1 MKDLKGKIA
10 FAILCAIL
18 SLTISLQFKT
28 VKGNTG
34 GLLSTQKAQQ
44 LALELKELRSEKTA
58 LMEELTEWEIRLKE
72 YEMSEAD
79 ESFIIKN
86 LNKDLEKYQIISG
99 YKTVEG
105 PGVIIVIDDPIQ
117 EGSRKEEDSFIMY
130 NYDLLLGIINKLN
143 GAGAEAIS
151 INDQRYTSATEIYY
165 TSNSISINSVPVIPP
180 FIIKAVGNP
189 ASLEAALN
197 MRFGIA
203 QEMRELYNLQVDI
216 KKEENLVISRYNRAT
231 NFKYAKPSDSTS

>member
-10 FAILCAIL
+10 FGILCAIL
-18 SLTISLQFKT
+18 GFSISLQFKT

-44 LALELKELRSEKTA
+44 LALELKELRTEKAA
-58 LMEELTEWEIRLKE
+58 LTEELTEWEIRLKE
-72 YEMSEAD
+72 YEISEAD

-99 YKTVEG
+99 YKNVEG
-105 PGVIIVIDDPIQ
+105 PGIVVTIDDPVQ
-117 EGSRKEEDSFIMY
+117 EYLGQSSDSFIMY

-151 INDQRYTSATEIYY
+151 INDQRYTSITEIYY
-165 TSNSISINSVPVIPP
+165 ISNSVLINSMPAIPP
-180 FIIKAVGNP
+180 FTIKAVGNP
-189 ASLEAALN
+189 ESLEAALN
-197 MRFGIA
+197 IRFGIV
-203 QEMRELYNLQVDI
+203 QEMREMYNLQVTI
-216 KKEENLVISRYNRAT
+216 KKENNIVIPRYNRT
-231 NFKYAKPSDSTS
+231 INFKYAKPSDTTS

>member
-1 MKDLKGKIA
+1 MG
-10 FAILCAIL
+10 ILCAIL
-18 SLTISLQFKT
+18 GFTISLQFKT

-44 LALELKELRSEKTA
+44 LALELKELRTEKAA

-105 PGVIIVIDDPIQ
+105 PGIIITIDDPIYGYPGQ
-117 EGSRKEEDSFIMY
+117 DSESFIMY

-143 GAGAEAIS
+143 GAGQKPFQLMIK
-151 INDQRYTSATEIYY
+151 D
-165 TSNSISINSVPVIPP
+165 IP
-180 FIIKAVGNP
+180 
-189 ASLEAALN
+189 
-197 MRFGIA
+197 
-203 QEMRELYNLQVDI
+203 YN
-216 KKEENLVISRYNRAT
+216 
-231 NFKYAKPSDSTS
+231 

>member
-1 MKDLKGKIA
+1 MKDLNGKIA
-10 FAILCAIL
+10 FGILCAVL
-18 SLTISLQFKT
+18 GFTISLQFKT
-28 VKGNTG
+28 VKGSTG

-44 LALELKELRSEKTA
+44 LALELKELRTEKTV
-58 LMEELTEWEIRLKE
+58 LTEELTEWEIRLKE
-72 YEMSEAD
+72 YEISEAD

-105 PGVIIVIDDPIQ
+105 PGIIITIDDPVQ
-117 EGSRKEEDSFIMY
+117 EYPGQGSDSFIMY

-165 TSNSISINSVPVIPP
+165 TSNSVLINSVPAIPP
-180 FIIKAVGNP
+180 FIIKAVGNSE
-189 ASLEAALN
+189 SLEAALN
-197 MRFGIA
+197 MRFGIV
-203 QEMRELYNLQVDI
+203 QEMREMYNLRVAI
-216 KKEENLVISRYNRAT
+216 KKENNIIIPRYNRTT
-231 NFKYAKPSDSTS
+231 NFKYAKPSDVIS

>member
-1 MKDLKGKIA
+1 MKYVKGKIA
-10 FAILCAIL
+10 LGVLCAIL
-18 SLTISLQFKT
+18 GLVISLQFKT

-44 LALELKELRSEKTA
+44 LGLELKELRREKTT

-99 YKTVEG
+99 YRTVEG
-105 PGVIIVIDDPIQ
+105 PGITITIDDPIQ
-117 EGSRKEEDSFIMY
+117 EHPRQSGDSFIMY
-130 NYDLLLGIINKLN
+130 NYDLLLGIVNKLN

-151 INDQRYTSATEIYY
+151 INDQRYTSTTEIYY
-165 TSNSISINSVPVIPP
+165 TSNSVLINSVPAIPP

-189 ASLEAALN
+189 ESLEAALN

-203 QEMRELYNLQVDI
+203 QEMREMFGLQVNI
-216 KKEENLVISRYNRAT
+216 KKEENVVIPRYNRTT
-231 NFKYAKPSDSTS
+231 NFKYAKPLDATS

>member
-1 MKDLKGKIA
+1 MKKLNGKIA
-10 FAILCAIL
+10 LGILCAIL
-18 SLTISLQFKT
+18 GFTISLQFKT

-44 LALELKELRSEKTA
+44 LALELKELRTEKAA

-105 PGVIIVIDDPIQ
+105 PG
-117 EGSRKEEDSFIMY
+117 
-130 NYDLLLGIINKLN
+130 L
-143 GAGAEAIS
+143 
-151 INDQRYTSATEIYY
+151 
-165 TSNSISINSVPVIPP
+165 
-180 FIIKAVGNP
+180 
-189 ASLEAALN
+189 
-197 MRFGIA
+197 
-203 QEMRELYNLQVDI
+203 
-216 KKEENLVISRYNRAT
+216 
-231 NFKYAKPSDSTS
+231 